1 MSSTVTVNIPVTAFT
16 DNEVASIIADKLWNE
31 DHIENLAAELLD
43 EADNEGNS
51 DKLLAVAKIIVGRLS
66 ELT

>member
-51 DKLLAVAKIIVGRLS
+51 HNLLAVAKIIVDRLS